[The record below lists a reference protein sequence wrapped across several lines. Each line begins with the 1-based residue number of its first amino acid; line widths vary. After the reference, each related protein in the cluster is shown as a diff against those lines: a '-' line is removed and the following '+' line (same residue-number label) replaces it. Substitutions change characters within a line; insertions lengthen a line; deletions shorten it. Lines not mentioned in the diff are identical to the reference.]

1 MPLSLYSTFRWLVTC
16 FFAMLAL
23 SSCRTQNLFQP
34 AATAKKAALDSSF
47 FDISENWQYTIRKND
62 KISISI
68 WNNDEISVGS
78 IYGIY
83 NSSEGY
89 GKWVMVDGN
98 GNIAIPQ
105 MGDIK
110 VEGLTLLE
118 MKELLLKELAKTIVK
133 PVLDVKVLNREVT
146 ILGDVKNPGKLH
158 LEKENNTLVEVLAQ
172 AGDFEMY
179 GNKSKIQVI
188 RTTNRQVHSITLDL
202 SKMKNYSLHNIQVL
216 PGDIVYVPARKSKE
230 WDKRAGSTI
239 IPAASAV
246 TTLILILKTFL

>member
-1 MPLSLYSTFRWLVTC
+1 MVHQLNRVLLHWLMLFVIISLLV
-16 FFAMLAL
+16 
-23 SSCRTQNLFQP
+23 SCKTQNLFQQQQK
-34 AATAKKAALDSSF
+34 TVHIDSSF
-47 FDISENWQYTIRKND
+47 FSIAEDWQYVIRKND

-89 GKWVMVDGN
+89 GKWVMVDGK
-98 GNIAIPQ
+98 GTVAIPQ
-105 MGDIK
+105 MGDFK
-110 VEGLTLLE
+110 VEGLTIIG
-118 MKELLLKELAKTIVK
+118 MKELLIKELSKTIVK
-133 PVLDVKVLNREVT
+133 PVVDIKVLNREVT

-158 LEKENNTLVEVLAQ
+158 LEKENNSLVDILGQ

-179 GNKSKIQVI
+179 GNKAKIQVI
-188 RTTNRQVHSITLDL
+188 RTVDKQVHSITLDL
-202 SKMKNYSLHNIQVL
+202 TKMQNYGQLNIQIL
-216 PGDIVYVPARKSKE
+216 PGDVVYVPARKSKE

-239 IPAASAV
+239 IPAASAI